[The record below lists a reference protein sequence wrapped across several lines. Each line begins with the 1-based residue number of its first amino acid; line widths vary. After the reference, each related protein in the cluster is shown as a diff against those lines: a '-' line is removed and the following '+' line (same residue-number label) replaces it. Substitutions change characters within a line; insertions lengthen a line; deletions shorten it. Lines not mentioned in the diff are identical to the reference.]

1 MASVPSNDRHEAFFR
16 PTAASAAAL
25 TVVAVPTFMLGAFGP
40 RIKEELGFGET
51 AFGAIFTI
59 GFLASAI
66 GLQFAGVV
74 ADRRGPSPTMRAGI
88 LVAGTGALAI
98 AVLGRTYP
106 AVVGFFCL
114 IRIGES
120 MVQPATNT
128 LVSRV
133 VPFRMRGR
141 SVGIKQSAIPFSTAL
156 AGFAVPLAGDTI
168 GWEATFGIVALC
180 AVPVVFAVPPNPSA
194 PATGAAP
201 TASASLRRLP
211 HLRLL
216 ALGGCFAAGA
226 VITVSGFFTTA
237 AEEAGYSSGEAGVLL
252 GVGGLIL
259 IVSRLSWGLAA
270 DRLEFD
276 RFRAV
281 AVAVGVG
288 AIPFVLYATES
299 RPLLLVG
306 TVVVFG
312 VGWSW
317 PGLMLLGL
325 IELHPEAP
333 GAASAVV
340 QTAILVGAL
349 ASPIAFGALAD
360 AKGFSVAW
368 YLPAG
373 FAVAGSAL
381 LMAGSAAAERYRAE
395 LSTSA
400 SPLPRA

>member
-1 MASVPSNDRHEAFFR
+1 MGHTPAGETFLR

-25 TVVAVPTFMLGAFGP
+25 TVVAVPSFMLGAFGP
-40 RIKEELGFGET
+40 SIKEDLGISET
-51 AFGAIFTI
+51 AFGAIFTL

-74 ADRRGPSPTMRAGI
+74 ADRRGPSPTLRAGI
-88 LVAGTGALAI
+88 VAAGAGSLAI
-98 AVLGRTYP
+98 AVMGRSY
-106 AVVGFFCL
+106 AAIVVFFCL
-114 IRIGES
+114 IRVGES

-133 VPFRMRGR
+133 VPFGLRGR

-168 GWEATFGIVALC
+168 GWEATFGVVAAC
-180 AVPVVFAVPPNPSA
+180 ALPVLFAVPPNPEA
-194 PATGAAP
+194 PPGAHRP
-201 TASASLRRLP
+201 GSASLRRLP

-216 ALGGCFAAGA
+216 ALGGGFAAAA
-226 VITVSGFFTTA
+226 VVTVSGFFTTA
-237 AEEAGYSSGEAGVLL
+237 AEEAGYSAGAAGVLL

-270 DRLEFD
+270 DRLDFD
-276 RFRAV
+276 RFRGV
-281 AVAVGVG
+281 ALAVGGGSV
-288 AIPFVLYATES
+288 PFVLYATEA

-306 TVVVFG
+306 TLVVFG

-340 QTAILVGAL
+340 QTAIRVGAL
-349 ASPIAFGALAD
+349 VSPLLFGAVVD
-360 AKGFSVAW
+360 AYGFDVAW
-368 YLPAG
+368 YLP
-373 FAVAGSAL
+373 FAFAIIGSAL
-381 LMAGSAAAERYRAE
+381 LVAGGAAAARYRSDTE
-395 LSTSA
+395 DGG
-400 SPLPRA
+400 

>member
-1 MASVPSNDRHEAFFR
+1 MPAQSNDALDAFLR

-40 RIKEELGFGET
+40 SIKEELGFGET

-74 ADRRGPSPTMRAGI
+74 ADRRGPSPTLRAGI
-88 LVAGTGALAI
+88 VVAGAGALAI
-98 AVLGRTYP
+98 AVLGRSYL
-106 AVVGFFCL
+106 AIVAFFCL

-133 VPFRMRGR
+133 VPLGLQGR

-168 GWEATFGIVALC
+168 GWEATFGVVAAC
-180 AVPVVFAVPPNPSA
+180 ALPVMLLVPPNPGVSESA
-194 PATGAAP
+194 PKP

-216 ALGGCFAAGA
+216 AVGGCFAAGS

-252 GVGGLIL
+252 GVGGLLL

-270 DRLEFD
+270 DRLAFD
-276 RFRAV
+276 RFRVV
-281 AVAVGVG
+281 AIAVGVG
-288 AIPFVLYATES
+288 SIPYLLFATES
-299 RPLLLVG
+299 RPLLVVG
-306 TVVVFG
+306 TIVVFG

-349 ASPIAFGALAD
+349 ASPLAFGAVVD
-360 AKGFSVAW
+360 AYGFDVAW
-368 YLPAG
+368 YLP
-373 FAVAGSAL
+373 FAFALIASAL
-381 LMAGSAAAERYRAE
+381 LSAGSVAARRYQVE
-395 LSTSA
+395 LSTTA
-400 SPLPRA
+400 SRPLRA